1 MKLCNPQ
8 PATTIRNQLFLN
20 HVHNQTGF
28 GEPFINRRGF
38 IYLGISKMVFTLG
51 KSGRVI
57 FDYTRIILVA
67 GSQMIKNLNLN
78 VSDTNGV
85 VGLTDYHLLET
96 TFKSLL
102 LLSIPGPTQD
112 ILLQEVLRNLR
123 SGIDF

>member
-1 MKLCNPQ
+1 
-8 PATTIRNQLFLN
+8 
-20 HVHNQTGF
+20 
-28 GEPFINRRGF
+28 
-38 IYLGISKMVFTLG
+38 MVFTLG